1 MKKEDYRLTLEEFV
15 ENYVRPNTIIR
26 LWTIVKGGHKMLG
39 KYDDGSSVFMEHE
52 FLKGK
57 VWQYKYRDHK
67 VLGVTDILVREF
79 YPEAVNIVI
88 EE

>member
-1 MKKEDYRLTLEEFV
+1 
-15 ENYVRPNTIIR
+15 
-26 LWTIVKGGHKMLG
+26 MLG
-39 KYDDGSSVFMEHE
+39 KYDDGSSLFMEHE
-52 FLKGK
+52 FLKGE

-67 VLGVTDILVREF
+67 VLGVTDILVREL